1 MPEQERAVK
10 VKARIMLL
18 LGGRA
23 GEGVQEWALDQYSSA
38 PTVNML
44 SG

>member
-18 LGGRA
+18 LGGG